1 MSKMGNKV
9 LDLYAYRLKIQELI
23 ETYYGA
29 PEGLT
34 LEEIA
39 EKAEVPLFWVEAEL
53 EAMTEAGWG

>member
-1 MSKMGNKV
+1 MSKMSNKV
-9 LDLYAYRLKIQELI
+9 LEIQELI

-29 PEGLT
+29 PNGLT

-53 EAMTEAGWG
+53 EAMTEAAWG